1 MDLTAIIAKTILE
14 LPQDEPRK
22 YIGASS
28 IGHACSRAI
37 WYGFHGSKRQPI
49 KPNVRVTF
57 DIGKRLET
65 LPIEYLRKAGFHVT
79 EPTQENSWLFYQDK
93 DVPIFQ
99 GHADGLLLMPQE
111 KPAIL
116 EIKTAKNSLFQMF
129 KNKGL
134 RAWSPTYYAQA
145 QAYMGMSGY
154 KKAALIAVNKDT
166 SEFHHEWVNF
176 DDEFYSQLKMKALA
190 ISTIDE
196 PPERINKSPL
206 FLTCQNCSYK
216 GVCHGS

>member
-1 MDLTAIIAKTILE
+1 MDLTAIITRTISE

-37 WYGFHGSKRQPI
+37 WYGFHGFERQPI
-49 KPNVRVTF
+49 KSNVRVTF

-65 LPIEYLRKAGFHVT
+65 LPIEYLRKSGMRVI
-79 EPTQENSWLFYQDK
+79 EPMETNDWLFYQDK

-99 GHADGLLLMPQE
+99 GHADGILLIE
-111 KPAIL
+111 HEEPAIL
-116 EIKTAKNSLFQMF
+116 EIKTAKNSLFQLF

-134 RAWSPTYYAQA
+134 QSWSPSYYAQV
-145 QAYMGMSGY
+145 QSYMGMSGY

-166 SEFHHEWVNF
+166 SEFHHEWVSF
-176 DDEFYSQLKMKALA
+176 DDTFYSELKIKALA
-190 ISTIDE
+190 ISTIEE

-216 GVCHGS
+216 GVCHGT